1 MTESNL
7 LKPWDAWK
15 LWEEGARVQYRKPVD
30 DLARRVYDSWHDIC
44 DRTAFCD
51 IGLEFRL
58 KPPTRYRVKEG
69 VDGRDTI
76 NAGYVIATVDSAEST
91 DVRIG
96 DDIKACVSLYLLD
109 IDDSLIFLALRCK
122 REGKTLADFQ
132 AALDQIEEVPE

>member
-58 KPPTRYRVKEG
+58 KPTARYRVKEG
-69 VDGRDTI
+69 VEDRDTI
-76 NAGYVIATVDSAEST
+76 NAGYIITTVDSAENT
-91 DVRIG
+91 DAFPRRHLSR
-96 DDIKACVSLYLLD
+96 VSLYLLD
-109 IDDSLIFLALRCK
+109 IDTSSIFLALRYK